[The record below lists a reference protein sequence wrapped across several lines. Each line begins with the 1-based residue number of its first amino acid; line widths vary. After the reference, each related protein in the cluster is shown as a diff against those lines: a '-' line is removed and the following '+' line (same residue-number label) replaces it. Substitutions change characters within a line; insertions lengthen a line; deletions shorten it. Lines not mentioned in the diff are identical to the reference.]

1 MERVMSMIESD
12 PPKHLDAPSPR
23 FEAGSRG
30 RRAKSLPRRETPSQ
44 RPTESTLLMSPRIA
58 VGEDV
63 ATDMARI
70 RATGRPVVITDGEQE
85 LVAVV
90 PIELY
95 REMLAALAH
104 LESEPTADHTP
115 RHTPPVLEPDELD
128 ALLAEWDVTGP
139 PRPVLPPDEAD
150 DRHGRR
156 ANLVAAAPARITTP
170 LAQIPRPVRPGGEVA
185 HTHTAKDGWLSLF
198 GRRD

>member
-1 MERVMSMIESD
+1 
-12 PPKHLDAPSPR
+12 
-23 FEAGSRG
+23 
-30 RRAKSLPRRETPSQ
+30 
-44 RPTESTLLMSPRIA
+44 MSPRIA

-70 RATGRPVVITDGEQE
+70 RASGRPVVITDGEQE

-104 LESEPTADHTP
+104 LETEATAAHGP

-128 ALLAEWDVTGP
+128 ALLAEWDITDA
-139 PRPVLPPDEAD
+139 PRPVLPPAD
-150 DRHGRR
+150 DARERR
-156 ANLVAAAPARITTP
+156 GQLVAAAPSRITTP
-170 LAQIPRPVRPGGEVA
+170 LAQIPRAVRPRGEA
-185 HTHTAKDGWLSLF
+185 AEAHTAKDGWLSLF

>member
-1 MERVMSMIESD
+1 
-12 PPKHLDAPSPR
+12 
-23 FEAGSRG
+23 
-30 RRAKSLPRRETPSQ
+30 
-44 RPTESTLLMSPRIA
+44 MSPRIA

-70 RATGRPVVITDGEQE
+70 RASGRPVVITDGEQE

-104 LESEPTADHTP
+104 LETERTSEHTP
-115 RHTPPVLEPDELD
+115 LHTPPVLEPDELD
-128 ALLAEWDVTGP
+128 ALLAEWDITDA
-139 PRPVLPPDEAD
+139 PRPMLPPAD
-150 DRHGRR
+150 DARELRERR
-156 ANLVAAAPARITTP
+156 EQLVAVAPSRITTP
-170 LAQIPRPVRPGGEVA
+170 LAKIPRPVRPGEAVEA
-185 HTHTAKDGWLSLF
+185 HAAKDGWLSLF